1 MTDPTRRERGRE
13 TIEQVYAGDVVVPPE
28 GASDFADLMLSQ
40 LFAEIW
46 TRDVLSMRDRRLL
59 LLGAI
64 LAQGESMTFGIQSKA
79 ALKNGELTPEQ
90 LREVLIFLVHYV
102 GYPRA
107 AGMLGVVEKAIRDS
121 GPACFSLVTSG
132 MIHATA
138 KKRSVTKACFV
149 AISVP

>member
-1 MTDPTRRERGRE
+1 MADSDRRERGYQKIQE
-13 TIEQVYAGDVVVPPE
+13 VYAGDVPIPPE
-28 GASDFADLMLSQ
+28 GVNEFADIMLSQ
-40 LFAEIW
+40 LFAEVW

-64 LAQGESMTFGIQSKA
+64 LAQGESMTFGIRSKA

-107 AGMLGVVEKAIRDS
+107 SGMLGVVEKAIQE
-121 GPACFSLVTSG
+121 TS
-132 MIHATA
+132 A
-138 KKRSVTKACFV
+138 
-149 AISVP
+149 

>member
-13 TIEQVYAGDVVVPPE
+13 TIEKVYAGDVAVPAE

-40 LFAEIW
+40 LFAEVW
-46 TRDVLSMRDRRLL
+46 TREVLSMRDRRLL

-90 LREVLIFLVHYV
+90 LREVLVFLVHYV

-107 AGMLGVVEKAIRDS
+107 AGMLGVVEKAIQE
-121 GPACFSLVTSG
+121 AE
-132 MIHATA
+132 A
-138 KKRSVTKACFV
+138 
-149 AISVP
+149 

>member
-1 MTDPTRRERGRE
+1 MTDSERRQKGLEKIQE
-13 TIEQVYAGDVVVPPE
+13 VYAGDVPIPPE
-28 GASDFADLMLSQ
+28 GVNAFADIMLSQ
-40 LFAEIW
+40 LFAEVW

-64 LAQGESMTFGIQSKA
+64 LAQGESMTFAIQSKA

-107 AGMLGVVEKAIRDS
+107 AGMLGVIENAIQE
-121 GPACFSLVTSG
+121 TS
-132 MIHATA
+132 
-138 KKRSVTKACFV
+138 S
-149 AISVP
+149 